1 MRNKCITNCMLAVT
15 VVFLLCMMY
24 SCANIASPN
33 GGPYDETPPKFIRST
48 PSPNQTN
55 FKGQKIELVF
65 DEIVQLDKPMENV
78 IITPPQVQLPIVKA
92 AGNKVIV
99 ELKDSLKPNT
109 TYTIDFTNSI
119 SDNNEKNVFE
129 NYSFAFSTGDK
140 IDSLEVAGVLLNAE
154 NLEPMPGITIGL
166 HSNLDDTAFVKTPF
180 DRISRTNE
188 RGHFVIRNVASGT
201 YRVYALNDVNRD
213 YKFDQPGEDIAFLD
227 SLVVPAFYADTRQD
241 TIWKDTLTIDTI
253 KTVAFTHFTPD
264 DVVLRLFK
272 ENFERQYILKPERS
286 VENRFTLRFNAP
298 LDTIPIPVPLNFTP
312 EQEEWFVVQPAEENK
327 AVNFWLTDS
336 TVWKR
341 DTLEVEVTY
350 PKSDSLNVLQ
360 PQTDTLRLVIRNRP
374 KEKKKKKKDDEPEP
388 IIFLNMNVDAPGKM
402 DIFDTISITF
412 DEPVLDLKKEMFK
425 LEMKEDST
433 YTEVDFDFFPDTLN
447 SLNYFIKRRWEY
459 DQSFRL
465 QVDSATIFSVYDKW
479 NNKYTGDFSIKT
491 EDEYGHLYL
500 NTTGIDSLAF
510 VELLDKSDNPVRKS
524 RVKNGGALFMD
535 LKPDKY
541 YARIILDKN
550 GNGKWDT
557 GNYADKQQPEEVYYY
572 PGVIEVMQNWKV
584 TQTWDVKGKPVDKQ
598 KPLDITKNKPK
609 EKTKKHRDYKN
620 EGRSSGSSSSGSMRI
635 PGF

>member
-1 MRNKCITNCMLAVT
+1 
-15 VVFLLCMMY
+15 
-24 SCANIASPN
+24 
-33 GGPYDETPPKFIRST
+33 
-48 PSPNQTN
+48 
-55 FKGQKIELVF
+55 
-65 DEIVQLDKPMENV
+65 
-78 IITPPQVQLPIVKA
+78 
-92 AGNKVIV
+92 
-99 ELKDSLKPNT
+99 
-109 TYTIDFTNSI
+109 
-119 SDNNEKNVFE
+119 
-129 NYSFAFSTGDK
+129 
-140 IDSLEVAGVLLNAE
+140 
-154 NLEPMPGITIGL
+154 
-166 HSNLDDTAFVKTPF
+166 
-180 DRISRTNE
+180 
-188 RGHFVIRNVASGT
+188 
-201 YRVYALNDVNRD
+201 
-213 YKFDQPGEDIAFLD
+213 
-227 SLVVPAFYADTRQD
+227 
-241 TIWKDTLTIDTI
+241 
-253 KTVAFTHFTPD
+253 
-264 DVVLRLFK
+264 
-272 ENFERQYILKPERS
+272 
-286 VENRFTLRFNAP
+286 
-298 LDTIPIPVPLNFTP
+298 
-312 EQEEWFVVQPAEENK
+312 
-327 AVNFWLTDS
+327 
-336 TVWKR
+336 
-341 DTLEVEVTY
+341 
-350 PKSDSLNVLQ
+350 
-360 PQTDTLRLVIRNRP
+360 
-374 KEKKKKKKDDEPEP
+374 
-388 IIFLNMNVDAPGKM
+388 M

-447 SLNYFIKRRWEY
+447 SLNYFIRRRWEY

-620 EGRSSGSSSSGSMRI
+620 EGRSSGNSSSGNMRI